1 MTRVFRF
8 VYSLAVA
15 AFLVVAVILGTETAF
30 NEPTFAEY
38 SARFINQFLAVSQ
51 FEDAREDYYRDVS
64 ATAAAVGIAA
74 IMAGAVQSRL
84 LPVVPLGMMLG
95 GLGAVMYGVA
105 KWLSGPAE
113 LSASALFII
122 VAGGFILL
130 LAAGYWRF
138 GILDSDGTNKPTT

>member
-1 MTRVFRF
+1 MFRF
-8 VYSLAVA
+8 MYSLAIA
-15 AFLVVAVILGTETAF
+15 AFLVVAVILGIETVF
-30 NEPTFAEY
+30 NEPTFADY
-38 SARFINQFLAVSQ
+38 DRGVGNQFVSVRE
-51 FEDAREDYYRDVS
+51 FEAAREDYFRNVS
-64 ATAAAVGIAA
+64 ATAAVIGIVAIVTGAA
-74 IMAGAVQSRL
+74 QSKF
-84 LPVVPLGMMLG
+84 LPVVPLGLMLG

-138 GILDSDGTNKPTT
+138 GILDSGGANKPTT